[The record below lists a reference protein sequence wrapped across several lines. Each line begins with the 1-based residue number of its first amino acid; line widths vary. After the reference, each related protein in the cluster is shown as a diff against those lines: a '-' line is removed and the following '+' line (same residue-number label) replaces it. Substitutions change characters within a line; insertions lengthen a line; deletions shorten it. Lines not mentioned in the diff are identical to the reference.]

1 MEKYTIGLDIG
12 GTKCAV
18 LLGRGEIPARCD
30 DFILD
35 RAAFPTESKKGLEQ
49 ALQKLYRNIEE
60 MMEKHRLVPA
70 DILGIG
76 VSCGGP
82 LDSKKGIIM
91 GPPNLYGWDYV
102 PIVQMLQ
109 ERYRIPAHVQ
119 NDANACALA
128 EWRFGAARG
137 TQNAVFLT
145 FGTGM
150 GAGLILDGRLYSGTS
165 DMAGE
170 VGHMRLAEDGPVGFG
185 KSGSFEGFCSG
196 GGISQLARS
205 KAVEAIQN
213 GLSPAYCPTM
223 EGLEAISAKTVAEAA
238 HAGDATAQKVYRLCG
253 EKLGMG
259 LALITDIINPEI
271 IVIGSIFERSHS
283 LLWPA
288 AKEVWEREALRYSQ
302 PCCRIVPACLGDSI
316 GDYAALSVAFQP
328 S

>member
-1 MEKYTIGLDIG
+1 
-12 GTKCAV
+12 
-18 LLGRGEIPARCD
+18 
-30 DFILD
+30 
-35 RAAFPTESKKGLEQ
+35 
-49 ALQKLYRNIEE
+49 
-60 MMEKHRLVPA
+60 
-70 DILGIG
+70 
-76 VSCGGP
+76 
-82 LDSKKGIIM
+82 
-91 GPPNLYGWDYV
+91 
-102 PIVQMLQ
+102 
-109 ERYRIPAHVQ
+109 
-119 NDANACALA
+119 
-128 EWRFGAARG
+128 
-137 TQNAVFLT
+137 
-145 FGTGM
+145 
-150 GAGLILDGRLYSGTS
+150 
-165 DMAGE
+165 
-170 VGHMRLAEDGPVGFG
+170 MRLAEDGPVGFG

-196 GGISQLARS
+196 GGIAQLARS

-288 AKEVWEREALRYSQ
+288 AKEVWEREASFAILNPAVESS
-302 PCCRIVPACLGDSI
+302 PACLGDSI